1 MKRILDF
8 IKTNTAMKV
17 FSLILAILLWA
28 YVQIAQNPE
37 VVYEIVEVPITI
49 TGEADINS
57 SGFVVSVL
65 PKNMKT
71 NVTISAAR
79 SKIQTLDTSDLFAFV
94 DVSQC
99 NDKGDF
105 SLPIKVRSNDSEIT
119 VMNKNPSSI
128 SLYIDK
134 IITVTKPISISY
146 DGTLDTDYYIDKDN
160 IKITPENATIKVPEL
175 LAENISEVLVSV
187 DMTGVDATVK
197 NSYEGI
203 AVSENGEEIYSENLS
218 FVTEK
223 IDVEI
228 PVLKKKTVPIKID
241 NAPDGVEF
249 TLNADEVEI
258 AGAEKNL
265 STVTEIMGYINNY
278 DPEKPQTSYS
288 VTLKIPDGFVAVDK
302 EEKIAYPKKNQSE
315 NDEND
320 ENEKNTDSGEK
331 KNKKSGEDE

>member
-1 MKRILDF
+1 MKKILDF
-8 IKTNTAMKV
+8 IKTNTVLKV

-37 VVYEIVEVPITI
+37 IVYEVVEVPITV

-57 SGFVVSVL
+57 QGFIVSSL

-79 SKIQTLDTSDLFAFV
+79 SKIQLIDTSDLFAFV

-105 SLPIKVRSNDSEIT
+105 SLPVKVRSNDSEIT
-119 VMNKNPSSI
+119 VMNKTPSSV

-134 IITVTKPISISY
+134 IITTTKPVKISF
-146 DGTLDTDYYIDKDN
+146 DGTLDTSYFIDKEN
-160 IKITPENATIKVPEL
+160 IKINPENATIKLPEL
-175 LAENISEVLVSV
+175 LSEDISEILVSV
-187 DMTGVDATVK
+187 DMTGVNANIK
-197 NSYEGI
+197 GSYKGI
-203 AVSENGEEIYSENLS
+203 AVSEDEEEVYSENLS

-241 NAPDGVEF
+241 NAPEGVEF
-249 TLNADEVEI
+249 TLNQESIEI

-265 STVTEIMGYINNY
+265 SSVNSVMGYINDYN
-278 DPEKPQTSYS
+278 PEKEQTSYS
-288 VTLKIPDGFVAVDK
+288 VTVKIPDGFISVNKD
-302 EEKIAYPKKNQSE
+302 EITAYPKKQE
-315 NDEND
+315 EQ
-320 ENEKNTDSGEK
+320 
-331 KNKKSGEDE
+331 

>member
-1 MKRILDF
+1 MKKILDF
-8 IKTNTAMKV
+8 IKTNTVLKV

-37 VVYEIVEVPITI
+37 IVYEVVEVPITV

-57 SGFVVSVL
+57 QGFIVSSL

-79 SKIQTLDTSDLFAFV
+79 SKIQLIDTSDLFAFV

-105 SLPIKVRSNDSEIT
+105 SLPVKVRSNDSEIT
-119 VMNKNPSSI
+119 VMNKTPSSV

-134 IITVTKPISISY
+134 IITITKPVKISF
-146 DGTLDTDYYIDKDN
+146 DGSLDTNYFIDKDN
-160 IKITPENATIKVPEL
+160 IKLNPENATIKLPEL
-175 LAENISEVLVSV
+175 LSEDISEILVSV
-187 DMTGVDATVK
+187 DMTGVNANIK
-197 NSYEGI
+197 GSYKGI
-203 AVSENGEEIYSENLS
+203 AVSEDEEEVYSENLS

-241 NAPDGVEF
+241 NAPQGVNF
-249 TLNADEVEI
+249 TLNMESIEI

-265 STVTEIMGYINNY
+265 NSINSVLGYINDYN
-278 DPEKPQTSYS
+278 PEKEQTSYN
-288 VTLKIPDGFVAVDK
+288 VTVKIPEGFIAVNKD
-302 EEKIAYPKKNQSE
+302 EITAYPKKQE
-315 NDEND
+315 AQ
-320 ENEKNTDSGEK
+320 
-331 KNKKSGEDE
+331 